1 MNYLVTGP
9 ICSGKSTLLKMAE
22 EFGFKI
28 MKTDDLV
35 SDLYNDKVIISKL
48 IKVFNEYKF
57 KSSPKETIK
66 YLFFESYSNRKK
78 IENIFHSKVHEI
90 LENELISN
98 HNLLIELPPLKHN
111 LSLIKQNKSIFVYS
125 DIETRSERFIER
137 NSTDSIDIFHKMNDY
152 QPDCLLIKSY
162 CDIIIQNEKN
172 KKFITDY
179 FYQDII
185 KS

>member
-48 IKVFNEYKF
+48 IKFFNEYKF

-66 YLFFESYSNRKK
+66 YLFFES
-78 IENIFHSKVHEI
+78 
-90 LENELISN
+90 
-98 HNLLIELPPLKHN
+98 
-111 LSLIKQNKSIFVYS
+111 
-125 DIETRSERFIER
+125 
-137 NSTDSIDIFHKMNDY
+137 
-152 QPDCLLIKSY
+152 
-162 CDIIIQNEKN
+162 
-172 KKFITDY
+172 
-179 FYQDII
+179 
-185 KS
+185 